1 MELIQEWTLLDDAG
15 RNLCRHV
22 LQDNCRTPAPRGKAF
37 ATLVLPVCRCSFFL
51 FFKITYLFIYG
62 CAGSFFTWGE
72 GDLLSGCGARV
83 SHCSDFSCYGVQALG
98 CAGFSSCGSLALE
111 HWLGGC
117 GAWA

>member
-51 FFKITYLFIYG
+51 FLKLLIYLFMAVLG
-62 CAGSFFTWGE
+62 LS
-72 GDLLSGCGARV
+72 LLGARGTYSLV
-83 SHCSDFSCYGVQALG
+83 AVRGFLTAATSLVMEYKLWDAQASVVV
-98 CAGFSSCGSLALE
+98 AP
-111 HWLGGC
+111 WL
-117 GAWA
+117 

>member
-22 LQDNCRTPAPRGKAF
+22 LQDNCRAPAPRGKAF

-51 FFKITYLFIYG
+51 FFKLLIYLFMAVLG
-62 CAGSFFTWGE
+62 LS
-72 GDLLSGCGARV
+72 LLGARGTYSGCGARV